1 MNLREALT
9 INLLEKHGIEIS
21 AYQKLERIEVAQ
33 YAHRMIT
40 DVLIS
45 YPSLLKKL
53 AENDQVTSICIAD
66 RCDHNAVKPRI
77 EFEGTKAILVM
88 NNCL

>member
-9 INLLEKHGIEIS
+9 INLLERYDIEIS
-21 AYQKLERIEVAQ
+21 VYEKLERIEVSQ
-33 YAHRMIT
+33 YAYRLIT

-53 AENDQVTSICIAD
+53 AENDQVTSICFAE
-66 RCDHNAVKPRI
+66 RCDHNAEKPRI

-88 NNCL
+88 NNC